1 MMQSDLEL
9 RIRAWLQ
16 PYLLDGTEA
25 FEKIVLM
32 LHSRRGRRIC
42 GEHSRP
48 SCATPTRTRCASTS
62 SSTCRRGQSK
72 PRLRRNLEFP
82 RKRGPAGGL
91 SANSGDENE

>member
-32 LHSRRGRRIC
+32 LHSP
-42 GEHSRP
+42 SRP
-48 SCATPTRTRCASTS
+48 PD
-62 SSTCRRGQSK
+62 
-72 PRLRRNLEFP
+72 LRRALTAILRNTYQDAVCVDLVVDV
-82 RKRGPAGGL
+82 
-91 SANSGDENE
+91 SARAIETEAEKES